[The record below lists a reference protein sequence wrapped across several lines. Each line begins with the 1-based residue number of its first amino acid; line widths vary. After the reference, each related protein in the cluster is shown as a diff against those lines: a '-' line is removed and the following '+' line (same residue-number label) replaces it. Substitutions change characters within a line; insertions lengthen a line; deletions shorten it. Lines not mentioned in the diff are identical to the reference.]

1 MIIRE
6 CEASDVKSV
15 FELIQNELGYSEI
28 TENEVTERFERMKA
42 LDDYRVLVAEIDG
55 KICGFV
61 SVVREISLEINGELL
76 RILGLAVKAEY
87 QRKGIGAALLK
98 ETEMIAAERK
108 MALVTLSS
116 NFKRPEAHKFY
127 ESQGYFKTSYTF
139 KKFMR

>member
-15 FELIQNELGYSEI
+15 FELIKNELGYSEI
-28 TENEVTERFERMKA
+28 TENEVAERLERMKA
-42 LDDYRVLVAEIDG
+42 LDDYSVLVSEIDG
-55 KICGFV
+55 KICGFI
-61 SVVREISLEINGELL
+61 SMVREISLEINGELL

-98 ETEMIAAERK
+98 NAEEIAAERK
-108 MALVTLSS
+108 MTLITLSS

-127 ESQGYFKTSYTF
+127 ESQGYLKTSYTF

>member
-15 FELIQNELGYSEI
+15 YELIKNELGYSEI
-28 TENEVTERFERMKA
+28 TENEVAERLDRMKA
-42 LDDYRVLVAEIDG
+42 LGDYSVLVAEIDG
-55 KICGFV
+55 KLCGFV
-61 SVVREISLEINGELL
+61 SMVTEVSLEINGELL
-76 RILGLAVKAEY
+76 RILGLAVKADY

-98 ETEMIAAERK
+98 EAEQIAAERK
-108 MALVTLSS
+108 MALITLSS

-127 ESQGYFKTSYTF
+127 KSQGYLKTSYTF